1 MSGQDADQAAR
12 TARAM
17 LEFSTKLAAGARSL
31 AALPRDPDTGATAQ
45 DTIWRL
51 ERARLQR
58 YGGSTPRAGLPPLLI
73 VYALVNRPY
82 MLDLEP
88 ERSFVRGLLEAGREV
103 YLLDWGYPGPDDS
116 DLGLDDYV
124 NRYLHGAVLHLCT
137 RHGVPALDLLGVCQG
152 GTLSLCYTALEPARV
167 RRLALMVTPVDFHAE
182 GFLLSAWLRHVDV
195 ERLVDTLGNVPG
207 SLLNWAFIALK
218 PLSLS
223 AGKALD
229 LIEILDDPA
238 QLATFARMEQ
248 WLQDSPDQ
256 AGRAFREFADAF
268 FRRNAL
274 LRGDLSIGG
283 RTVALERIGQ
293 PVLNVYARH
302 DHIVPPAAS
311 QALGGLLAHG
321 QVSELAFAR
330 GHIGIFA
337 SRHARA
343 QVPRAVCDW
352 FEAAR

>member
-1 MSGQDADQAAR
+1 MIELSA
-12 TARAM
+12 
-17 LEFSTKLAAGARSL
+17 KLAAGAHSL
-31 AALPRDPDTGATAQ
+31 ASLPRDPDTGATPQ
-45 DTIWRL
+45 DTTWRL

-58 YGGSTPRAGLPPLLI
+58 YRGSAPRTGLPPLLI

-116 DLGLDDYV
+116 GLGLDDYLY
-124 NRYLHGAVLHLCT
+124 RYLHGAVHHLCA
-137 RHGVPALDLLGVCQG
+137 RHGVPAVDLLGVCQG

-182 GFLLSAWLRHVDV
+182 GFLLSVWLRHVDV
-195 ERLVDTLGNVPG
+195 NRLVDTLGNVPG
-207 SLLNWAFIALK
+207 SLLNWAFVALK

-274 LRGDLSIGG
+274 LQGDLAIGG

-311 QALGGLLAHG
+311 QALGALLGHG

-337 SRHARA
+337 SRHAHSE
-343 QVPRAVCDW
+343 VPQAVCRW
-352 FEAAR
+352 FEAAH

>member
-1 MSGQDADQAAR
+1 MIELSA
-12 TARAM
+12 
-17 LEFSTKLAAGARSL
+17 KLAAGAHSL
-31 AALPRDPDTGATAQ
+31 ASLPRDPDTGATPQ

-51 ERARLQR
+51 ERARLLR
-58 YGGSTPRAGLPPLLI
+58 YRGSATRTGLPPLLI

-116 DLGLDDYV
+116 GLGLDDYLY
-124 NRYLHGAVLHLCT
+124 RYLHGAVQHLCA
-137 RHGVPALDLLGVCQG
+137 RHGVPAVDLLGVCQG

-182 GFLLSAWLRHVDV
+182 GFLLSVWLRHVDV
-195 ERLVDTLGNVPG
+195 NRLVDTLGNVPG
-207 SLLNWAFIALK
+207 SLLNWAFVALK

-238 QLATFARMEQ
+238 QLATFARMAQ

-274 LRGDLSIGG
+274 LHGDLAIGG

-311 QALGGLLAHG
+311 QALGALLGHG

-337 SRHARA
+337 SRHARSE
-343 QVPRAVCDW
+343 VPQAVCRW
-352 FEAAR
+352 FEAAH